1 MVPPAGSAT
10 AQGWELQLGTNV
22 LGTFLL
28 TRCLHPALVATAKS
42 GLVEKSSVRVVWVSS
57 SAADGAPKPAIDFEN
72 MDYKRR
78 DETQW
83 QKYERSKAGNILHA
97 CEAARQSERNGDG
110 VLHVVSR
117 IGSADRISR
126 RPLLLSQ

>member
-1 MVPPAGSAT
+1 M
-10 AQGWELQLGTNV
+10 
-22 LGTFLL
+22 
-28 TRCLHPALVATAKS
+28 
-42 GLVEKSSVRVVWVSS
+42 RVVWVSS